1 MSDAARPSAAPLA
14 AAAAAVVDDDEA
26 DDDDDDDDDG
36 LLRQSRLLVRLMGS
50 ATIPLTYSTLSDAV
64 AHGSGGGR

>member
-26 DDDDDDDDDG
+26 DDDDDDDG